1 MDNKLNF
8 DDTIAYINKKLDNNT
23 DNQII
28 LQKNILNSSDMNKT
42 FSYIESSL
50 NFLYE
55 KSRLLED
62 LIQYTDSYLKSEIVE
77 SISECKSLINTISNN
92 RDVIKNN
99 SYIKYNVPFVISN
112 SNYLDRNNNTI
123 SNASLYNN
131 KITLHD
137 NVYNTYV
144 PDACISDQPY
154 AINNINNN
162 LDTIIDNNSYRTA
175 YMFKTII
182 GDAITETITFLFNS
196 PITLNKINYLLSNC
210 SVQTIQL
217 TLDNDDTYVVP
228 NNYELFK
235 KCVVKRIDITL
246 ECKTFIKS
254 QIDYNKY
261 KGSNFWMDIN
271 ADQNLTLDIPN
282 YYYYIFGIDNIQ
294 FQNIKTDRQSC
305 FVSNEIKIDSIK
317 DNEYL
322 TLNVIDSVERGN
334 IEYYIIDG
342 TEEIPVCPE
351 NITTI
356 RDEKIFHKISPRF
369 TINRNYPI
377 IIKKNGT
384 ISNLQLTDV
393 INKDDDNTYTIS
405 YTPTAIPIKSLKNN
419 SIKIKAIL
427 RSYDENFHTFIK
439 EINIKKYGGGKL
451 WIDRI

>member
-1 MDNKLNF
+1 
-8 DDTIAYINKKLDNNT
+8 
-23 DNQII
+23 
-28 LQKNILNSSDMNKT
+28 
-42 FSYIESSL
+42 
-50 NFLYE
+50 
-55 KSRLLED
+55 
-62 LIQYTDSYLKSEIVE
+62 
-77 SISECKSLINTISNN
+77 
-92 RDVIKNN
+92 
-99 SYIKYNVPFVISN
+99 
-112 SNYLDRNNNTI
+112 
-123 SNASLYNN
+123 
-131 KITLHD
+131 
-137 NVYNTYV
+137 
-144 PDACISDQPY
+144 
-154 AINNINNN
+154 
-162 LDTIIDNNSYRTA
+162 
-175 YMFKTII
+175 MFKTII

-271 ADQNLTLDIPN
+271 ADQNLTLDVPN
-282 YYYYIFGIDNIQ
+282 YYYYIFGIDSIQ
-294 FQNIKTDRQSC
+294 FQNTETDRQSC
-305 FVSNEIKIDSIK
+305 FVSNEIKID
-317 DNEYL
+317 
-322 TLNVIDSVERGN
+322 
-334 IEYYIIDG
+334 YIIDG

-369 TINRNYPI
+369 TIDRNYPI

-384 ISNLQLTDV
+384 ISNLKLTDA
-393 INKDDDNTYTIS
+393 INKDDNNTYTVS
-405 YTPTAIPIKSLKNN
+405 YAPAAIPIKSLKNN

-427 RSYDENFHTFIK
+427 RSYDKNFHTFIK